1 MFRRSR
7 AVLGSTA
14 TTTTPNSSS
23 LQTQNAA
30 TATRESQSGRYC
42 NASNTIATALFL
54 YIVLWQ
60 HAELFV
66 HRAPQQ
72 MSNTVDCPAANV
84 KSVGVWPRRQPPPIN
99 PSAVVEWK
107 PFSATLIA
115 LPYPIF
121 VTSLPKSG
129 TTSIWKFFKCGQV
142 LASHNWIK
150 KKQSDRPTPVGMCI
164 QANILAERPPFHEC
178 GDVDVYTD
186 TGVSSRRKDSGGIKC
201 WWLPD
206 HSFHSHLFGHATTVF
221 DV

>member
-14 TTTTPNSSS
+14 TTTTPTLSS
-23 LQTQNAA
+23 LQTQTAA
-30 TATRESQSGRYC
+30 AATRESQSGRCC
-42 NASNTIATALFL
+42 NTSNAIATALFL

-60 HAELFV
+60 HMELFV
-66 HRAPQQ
+66 HRMPQQ
-72 MSNTVDCPAANV
+72 TSNTVHCPTTSV
-84 KSVGVWPRRQPPPIN
+84 KTVGVWPRRQPLPIS

-115 LPYPIF
+115 VPYPIF

-150 KKQSDRPTPVGMCI
+150 KRQSDRPTPVGMCI
-164 QANILAERPPFHEC
+164 QANILAGRPPFHEC

-186 TGVSSRRKDSGGIKC
+186 TGVSSSTSSRSSPR
-201 WWLPD
+201 
-206 HSFHSHLFGHATTVF
+206 TVAA
-221 DV
+221 